1 MKRIVIKNIFAAV
14 FAICLTVLYGC
25 GGGGGSDNK
34 EQAAN
39 PMFKGA
45 FSANVAMT
53 QGGNVTSKTV
63 TMILNVGS
71 PLSGTFIME
80 SGIIGSVSG
89 EVVGNTGIFT
99 VTISGTCP
107 GSFTGSL
114 TLVDDNTIS
123 FNVNGS
129 DCNGSFSMQGS
140 LVRPGSA
147 PLANDI
153 TPKAGC
159 YDIAVAVLRGGLGG
173 AFDDNDALGAIK
185 DQAESVNT
193 QRVIAK
199 GIEASP
205 VQIDLV
211 REWLDEISHGCPK
224 PPRIVLVGHSL
235 GGDSVRLADLP
246 NMCSRITIDPIDQ
259 EEIFNPPQGEQP
271 KFNQRELPPKR
282 IKRAGGRFLNYLAS
296 NDILMVGLPLLGY
309 RIENAN
315 EPDPQILTNHYT
327 IVGRVLGLR
336 IVYKEVE
343 SCLNAIDQGGGG
355 TPWIGKWL
363 LVNFLSTDDNG
374 VWDPDDLSGIGMT
387 AEITSTTWKE
397 TDDSGCAV
405 TFSYTV
411 DSNLRYAKHAT
422 SKTSQCASAP
432 LSMFDESGKLE
443 FPTNNDMIDRFDLL
457 PSDDLA
463 AFKWKRQ

>member
-39 PMFKGA
+39 PMFKGS

-173 AFDDNDALGAIK
+173 AFDDNDSLGAIK
-185 DQAESVNT
+185 DQAES
-193 QRVIAK
+193 
-199 GIEASP
+199 
-205 VQIDLV
+205 
-211 REWLDEISHGCPK
+211 
-224 PPRIVLVGHSL
+224 
-235 GGDSVRLADLP
+235 
-246 NMCSRITIDPIDQ
+246 
-259 EEIFNPPQGEQP
+259 
-271 KFNQRELPPKR
+271 
-282 IKRAGGRFLNYLAS
+282 
-296 NDILMVGLPLLGY
+296 
-309 RIENAN
+309 
-315 EPDPQILTNHYT
+315 
-327 IVGRVLGLR
+327 
-336 IVYKEVE
+336 
-343 SCLNAIDQGGGG
+343 
-355 TPWIGKWL
+355 
-363 LVNFLSTDDNG
+363 
-374 VWDPDDLSGIGMT
+374 
-387 AEITSTTWKE
+387 
-397 TDDSGCAV
+397 
-405 TFSYTV
+405 
-411 DSNLRYAKHAT
+411 
-422 SKTSQCASAP
+422 
-432 LSMFDESGKLE
+432 
-443 FPTNNDMIDRFDLL
+443 
-457 PSDDLA
+457 
-463 AFKWKRQ
+463 